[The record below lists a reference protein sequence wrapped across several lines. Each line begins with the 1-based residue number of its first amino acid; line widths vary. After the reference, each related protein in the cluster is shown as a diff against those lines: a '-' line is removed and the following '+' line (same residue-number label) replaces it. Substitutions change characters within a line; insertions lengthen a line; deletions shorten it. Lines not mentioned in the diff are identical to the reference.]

1 MGVCNKRQFTILVDL
16 DDTMINLIDC
26 WVAFIN
32 KQYHTTVNPEDI
44 TDWNITKFFPTLT
57 KEQVFSPLFTD
68 GFWSTV
74 KPKEDAAKYLKMLK
88 DDGYRVIIC
97 TNTNYKTLREK
108 MEKVLFK
115 YFDFISWNDVV
126 IAYHKQLLNADF
138 LIDDGVHNLVGGRYK
153 GILMDAPHNKNFN
166 EQEHGIIR
174 VKTWSETYALIKDMT
189 EKEEKF

>member
-1 MGVCNKRQFTILVDL
+1 MKDKKDYVVLVDM
-16 DDTMINLIDC
+16 DDTIIDLLPHWVGYLNTTHNLS
-26 WVAFIN
+26 V
-32 KQYHTTVNPEDI
+32 KTEDI
-44 TDWNITKFFPTLT
+44 NDWDIVQFFPTLT
-57 KEQVFSPLFTD
+57 KEQVFAPLFAD

-74 KPKEDAAKYLKMLK
+74 TPKQDAVKYLKMLK

>member
-1 MGVCNKRQFTILVDL
+1 MKDKKDYVVLVDM
-16 DDTMINLIDC
+16 DDTIIDLLSHWVNYLNITHNLS
-26 WVAFIN
+26 V
-32 KQYHTTVNPEDI
+32 KTEDI
-44 TDWNITKFFPTLT
+44 NDWDIVQFFPTLT
-57 KEQVFSPLFTD
+57 KEQVFAPLFAD

-74 KPKEDAAKYLKMLK
+74 TPKQDAVKYLKMLK
-88 DDGYRVIIC
+88 NDGYKVIIC

-108 MEKVLFK
+108 MENVLFK

-126 IAYHKQLLNADF
+126 ITYHKQLLNADF

-166 EQEHGIIR
+166 EQKHGIIR
-174 VKTWSETYALIKDMT
+174 VKTWSEAYALIKDMT